1 MSKIILIT
9 VCSTGVG
16 LASSKLFFEK
26 GWNAVETMRN
36 PDKDT
41 ELWKFNT
48 LRMVVLKL
56 DATDLASIEQ
66 AIAASI
72 VKFLK
77 TMS

>member
-36 PDKDT
+36 PDEDT
-41 ELWKFNT
+41 E
-48 LRMVVLKL
+48 V
-56 DATDLASIEQ
+56 
-66 AIAASI
+66 
-72 VKFLK
+72 
-77 TMS
+77 